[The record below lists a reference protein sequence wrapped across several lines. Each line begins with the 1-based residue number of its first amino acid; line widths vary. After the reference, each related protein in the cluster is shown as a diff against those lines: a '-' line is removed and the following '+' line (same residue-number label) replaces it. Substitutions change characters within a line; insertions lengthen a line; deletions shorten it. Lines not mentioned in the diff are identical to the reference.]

1 MEGILLATQ
10 GAVAQGILWGIMV
23 LGVYI
28 TFRVLDFADMTVDGS
43 FALGGAVCAT
53 MITKG
58 MNPFLAVLVAV
69 LTGVAAGYVTGFL
82 HTVFQIPGI
91 LAGIL
96 TQISLYSINLRIM
109 GRSNLPLLK
118 MDTVFDVVEKFI
130 YHITG
135 VKLSSVHVALL
146 IGVIM
151 ALLVICLL
159 YWFFGTEIGCAI
171 RATGNNEYMVR
182 ALGQNT
188 NVTKVMA
195 LMLSNGLI
203 GLSGALVAMYQGFG
217 DVSMG
222 TGAIVIG
229 LASIVIGEVL
239 FKKFKSFFGKFLS
252 VVFGAII
259 YRIIV
264 AYVLQLGLTASD
276 LKLLTAI
283 VVAVALAVP
292 VLAKYPFFKK
302 LSYTLWYIFVSP
314 FKKTKKQE
322 GEQ

>member
-10 GAVAQGILWGIMV
+10 GAVAQGILWGVMV

-58 MNPFLAVLVAV
+58 MNPFAAVLAAII
-69 LTGVAAGYVTGFL
+69 LGVIAGYVTGFL
-82 HTVFQIPGI
+82 HTVFEIPGI

-118 MDTVFDVVEKFI
+118 VDTVFDVVQKGI
-130 YHITG
+130 YKLTG
-135 VKLSSVHVALL
+135 IQMASVHVALL
-146 IGVIM
+146 IGFIV
-151 ALLVICLL
+151 AAGVVCLL

-188 NVTKVMA
+188 NMTKVLA

-203 GLSGALVAMYQGFG
+203 ALSGALVAMYQGFG

-239 FKKFKSFFGKFLS
+239 FKRFKSFFGKFTA

-264 AYVLQLGLTASD
+264 AYVLQMGLTASD
-276 LKLLTAI
+276 LKLLTAV

-292 VLAKYPFFKK
+292 VM
-302 LSYTLWYIFVSP
+302 
-314 FKKTKKQE
+314 TKKNPKNRRKTNA
-322 GEQ
+322 GN